1 MPLNPAFLQSDLQT
15 LFEDP
20 PPTAADCAQAWAS
33 AIQGYASGIVPAST
47 TVAAAA
53 SALVASLQ
61 SAFESPS
68 AGSSFDAALATF
80 AATVGTGML
89 PLYTGTPPAAPLNI
103 TSLLSSPRNT
113 HAQAAAD
120 FTTWIDLWMK
130 TGIGTLVA
138 PPNTPQPW
146 A

>member
-1 MPLNPAFLQSDLQT
+1 MPLNPASLQSDLQT

-20 PPTAADCAQAWAS
+20 PATAADCAQAWAS
-33 AIQGYASGIVPAST
+33 AIQGYASGIVPPST
-47 TVAAAA
+47 TVATAA

-68 AGSSFDAALATF
+68 AASAFDAALATF
-80 AATVGTGML
+80 AATTGAGML
-89 PLYTGTPPAAPLNI
+89 PLYTGTPPAAPLNVA
-103 TSLLSSPRNT
+103 SLLSTTRDT

-120 FTTWIDLWMK
+120 FTTLIDAWMK
-130 TGIGTLVA
+130 TGIATLVA
-138 PPNTPQPW
+138 PPNTPQLW